1 MVIFGLRI
9 NIIYISCE
17 NSWLIKQLVY
27 GEIRKFWSMCNVDSF
42 NNDFKYYNKWN
53 IDIFKGKEKINY
65 IISYIKRNW
74 NDELIE
80 IYLIDNCIIN
90 LFPED
95 FKDKL

>member
-1 MVIFGLRI
+1 MK
-9 NIIYISCE
+9 IS
-17 NSWLIKQLVY
+17 S
-27 GEIRKFWSMCNVDSF
+27 IRFYDM
-42 NNDFKYYNKWN
+42 
-53 IDIFKGKEKINY
+53 
-65 IISYIKRNW
+65 IKRNW